1 VEEDTKALLEAHVSA
16 TVGAELDANAF

>member
-1 VEEDTKALLEAHVSA
+1 VEEDAKALLEAHVSA